1 MNIFI
6 FILLHLYHIVL
17 FYLWLLPQYEYFY
30 KFNEIYVSEIYYTC
44 SMLTFL
50 FLLLNGIVLICGMG
64 TKLLKQV
71 LGATGIFICIIN
83 SVVYIKLRT
92 EYITNNRSS
101 ALVVYG
107 TSPAYKEKIFDVSV
121 LRYIE
126 NAIILGALLFIV
138 STVIVVTSLYIS
150 E

>member
-6 FILLHLYHIVL
+6 FIVLHVFYIVL
-17 FYLWLLPQYEYFY
+17 FYLWLLPQYDYFN

-50 FLLLNGIVLICGMG
+50 FLLLNGIVLICGIG

-71 LGATGIFICIIN
+71 LGATGLFICIIN
-83 SVVYIKLRT
+83 TVVYMKLRS
-92 EYITNNRSS
+92 EYITNNHSS

-126 NAIILGALLFIV
+126 NTIILGALLFIV
-138 STVIVVTSLYIS
+138 STLIVVTSLYIS